1 MTKPKTISGPVS
13 ALKAGALPAGV
24 GSLRQSRSELI
35 GAIVSDAVKLH
46 QAGRLLEAETLYNQ
60 ILAIEPGHFDC
71 LHLLGV
77 IAHQRGHFA
86 DAVARIDQA
95 LKQNPNHA
103 AALNNRGTA
112 LAAQNRL
119 VEALESF
126 SRAATIQRDF
136 AEAHSNRSNVLRQ
149 LGRFDEALASCDRAL
164 KLRPDYAEAHSQ
176 RGLVLCHL
184 KRFTEALA
192 SCDCAIALRPNF
204 AEAHCNRGLVLK
216 ELERFEEALA
226 SYDLAISLRGDLVEA
241 HANRGNVLRELER
254 FDEALDS
261 IDRAIALRPDFAEAH
276 CNRGNVLSSLER
288 FEEALCSHERAIA
301 LKPGFAEAHCNRGNT
316 LRDLDR
322 LEEAVVSYDRAVEL
336 QPDLAQAFFNRGI
349 ALEELDRL
357 DDALQSYSR
366 ATHIKPDYADANFN
380 ESLCRLVLGDFERGW
395 EKFEWRWAVEPL
407 CDHKRSFRQPL
418 WRGAED
424 VAGKTLLLHAEQ
436 GLGDTIQFA
445 RYVPVLAARGARVL
459 LEVQPLLRSL
469 MTSLRGVA
477 QVIAAGDPLPDF
489 DLHTPLLTLPLALHT
504 RLDSVPSAT
513 PYLAA
518 PAEMVDAWR
527 ARLGEHATPKVGLV
541 WAGNPRKDFPNLNR
555 IDRQRSIAFDTLAP
569 LLQEPACTFYSLQ
582 KGDDAV
588 KQLRDSAWRD
598 RVIDFT
604 ADLHDFSDT
613 AALIANLD
621 LIIAVDTS
629 VLHVA
634 GALGKPV
641 WLLNR
646 RNTCWRWLRDREDSP
661 WYPTLRQF
669 RQGASCDWGP
679 VIARVAVALS
689 EHLRCL
695 K

>member
-1 MTKPKTISGPVS
+1 MTKPKKISGPMS
-13 ALKAGALPAGV
+13 GRKACASPAGA

-35 GAIVSDAVKLH
+35 TAVVSEAVKLH
-46 QAGRLLEAETLYNQ
+46 QAGRLLEAEALYNQ
-60 ILAIEPGHFDC
+60 VLAAQADHFDC

-86 DAVARIDQA
+86 AAVARIDLA

-126 SRAATIQRDF
+126 SRAAAVQPDF

-149 LGRFDEALASCDRAL
+149 LGHFDEALASCDRAL

-184 KRFTEALA
+184 KRFAEALA
-192 SCDCAIALRPNF
+192 SCEHAIALRPNF

-241 HANRGNVLRELER
+241 HANRGNVLRELDR

-288 FEEALCSHERAIA
+288 FAEALSSHDRAIA
-301 LKPGFAEAHCNRGNT
+301 LRPGFAQAHSNRGNT
-316 LRDLDR
+316 LRDLGR
-322 LEEAVVSYDRAVEL
+322 LEEAVASYERAIEL

-349 ALEELDRL
+349 ALEELDRIEE
-357 DDALQSYSR
+357 AVQSYSR
-366 ATHIKPDYADANFN
+366 AAEIRPDYAEAHFN
-380 ESLCRLVLGDFERGW
+380 ESLGRLVLGEFERGW
-395 EKFEWRWAVEPL
+395 EKFEWRWAIEPL
-407 CDHKRSFRQPL
+407 CHHKRSFPRPL
-418 WRGAED
+418 WRGAEEI
-424 VAGKTLLLHAEQ
+424 AGKTILLHAEQ
-436 GLGDTIQFA
+436 GFGDTIQFA
-445 RYVPVLAARGARVL
+445 RYVPILVARGARIVF
-459 LEVQPLLRSL
+459 EVQPALRSL
-469 MTSLRGVA
+469 MMCLPGAA
-477 QVIAAGDPLPDF
+477 QVVAAGDPLPDF
-489 DLHTPLLTLPLALHT
+489 DLHSPLLSLPLALRT
-504 RLDSVPSAT
+504 RLETVPGAI
-513 PYLAA
+513 PYLSA
-518 PAEMVDAWR
+518 PAEKVVAWR
-527 ARLGEHATPKVGLV
+527 DRLGEGAKPKVGLV

-555 IDRQRSIAFDTLAP
+555 VDRQRSIAFDTLAP
-569 LLQEPACTFYSLQ
+569 LLQEPACIFYSLQ

-588 KQLRDSAWRD
+588 TQLRDSPWRD

-604 ADLHDFSDT
+604 DDLHDFSDT
-613 AALIANLD
+613 AALIENLD
-621 LIIAVDTS
+621 LVISVDTS

-646 RNTCWRWLRDREDSP
+646 RNTCWRWLRAGEDSP

-669 RQGASCDWGP
+669 RQDAARDWVP
-679 VIARVAVALS
+679 VIARVAAALS
-689 EHLRCL
+689 EHLRGP